1 MHKIVS
7 LSVSVFCKM
16 VHSNEICQKHQTKP
30 FSIKLYRSCVVRKC
44 GENHCCTHTQ
54 DELLFRHLFIHFLF
68 IQSVRPA
75 ARIVQ
80 LTRRVFRCMDQV
92 ETWNMQWNAL
102 WQLFAHFIPIYNPSV
117 VYMLSHHEAFLK
129 KIVQYS
135 YLWSISSECIYWPVS
150 LVQVVQSR
158 GTRPPN

>member
-1 MHKIVS
+1 MSFAKWFIPTRSVKSTKLNLFPSNYIEAVWSENVEKTTVALIHKTS
-7 LSVSVFCKM
+7 
-16 VHSNEICQKHQTKP
+16 
-30 FSIKLYRSCVVRKC
+30 SCFA
-44 GENHCCTHTQ
+44 T
-54 DELLFRHLFIHFLF
+54 FLFIFLF
-68 IQSVRPA
+68 IQSVRLA